1 MLHAALVLLFL
12 AVPRGAGALPVLVEP
27 GDEIFLDARSVGL
40 SSEAA
45 SGMLLDDVP
54 AGEHDLEIVTPSG
67 ASTSMKVNIYD
78 GQVTTINVSSIGLRA
93 GRPRGEDATV
103 QLQVVTE
110 SRRCELIV
118 GDQHIAGAKDD
129 LRIEHLKPGKEHI
142 GVICGAQTAE
152 GDIDIPAGGYVTVA
166 PDFASGKVHVATQH
180 SRVIAMSVPTP
191 EDAIMELQLPLK
203 WKRAIVESLV
213 TGVHAEAITRDRGLT
228 VIATFTSP
236 DWVSMMTFLRHL
248 RGHNEVSSVEALR
261 YWSIANGIRGR
272 FEITFRGE

>member
-1 MLHAALVLLFL
+1 MLPTALLLFLL
-12 AVPRGAGALPVLVEP
+12 AVPRGAGALHILVEP

-54 AGEHDLEIVTPSG
+54 AGEHDLEIVTPGG
-67 ASTSMKVNIYD
+67 ARTSMKVNIFD
-78 GQVTTINVSSIGLRA
+78 GQVTTINISSIGLRA
-93 GRPRGEDATV
+93 GHPRGEDATV
-103 QLQVVTE
+103 ELQVVTQ

-129 LRIEHLKPGKEHI
+129 LRVEHLKPGKQHI
-142 GVICGAQTAE
+142 GVICGAETAE
-152 GDIDIPAGGYVTVA
+152 GDIDIPAGGYVIVA

-180 SRVIAMSVPTP
+180 SRIITMSVPTP
-191 EDAIMELQLPLK
+191 EDAIMELQLPLQ
-203 WKRAIVESLV
+203 WKRAIAESLV

-236 DWVSMMTFLRHL
+236 DWVSMMKFLRQL
-248 RGHNEVSSVEALR
+248 RRQDEVSSVEALR
-261 YWSIANGIRGR
+261 YWSIANGIRAR
-272 FEITFRGE
+272 FEIAFRSE